1 MITAE
6 QRTARKN
13 FLGASDVAAVLGLD
27 PFRTPADVYLSKTAD
42 LIDEPGDAAQL
53 GNHFERPI
61 LQWAEKRIGEL
72 EYDLPTCY
80 REGTV
85 LCANLDARRKLTG
98 SPVEAKLTALGDGW
112 GDADTDQVPERVL
125 VQTTVQLI
133 CNPADEAFVSAFLA
147 GCRSV
152 ADALRIYRIPFNAE
166 LARIIIDETGQWWD
180 KHVVAGVMPDSAPSM
195 ETVKRIKRQPGKV
208 VPLDPAIAKAYLAAK
223 AVKSNAEKLEKEA
236 RARLEAALA
245 GADAG
250 DCPGYTVEFK
260 DVAVKEYMVDAR
272 VDRRLTCKAAK

>member
-13 FLGASDVAAVLGLD
+13 FLGASDVPAILGLD
-27 PFRTPADVYLSKTAD
+27 PWRTPADVYLSKTAD
-42 LIDEPGDAAQL
+42 LIDEPGDAAKL

-61 LQWAEKRIGEL
+61 LEWAAERIGTL

-80 REGTV
+80 RDGTV
-85 LCANLDARRKLTG
+85 LCANLDARHKASR
-98 SPVEAKLTALGDGW
+98 SPVEAKLTAVGDGW
-112 GDADTDQVPERVL
+112 GEAGTDQVPERVL
-125 VQTTVQLI
+125 VQTTVQMI

-152 ADALRIYRIPFNAE
+152 ADALRIYRIPFNAQ
-166 LARIIIDETGQWWD
+166 LAQIIIDETGAWWD
-180 KHVVAGVMPDSAPSM
+180 KHVVAGVMPDSVPSL

-208 VPLDPAIAKAYLAAK
+208 VPLDPAIARAYLDAK
-223 AVKSNAEKLEKEA
+223 AKTKDATEAEKEA
-236 RARLEAALA
+236 RARLEAALG

-250 DCPGYTVEFK
+250 ECPGYVVEFK
-260 DVAVKEYMVDAR
+260 EVNVKEYTVDAR
-272 VDRRLTCKAAK
+272 TDRRLTCKVAK